1 MTSAPVKSVNS
12 LMNFVGTKAPV
23 QNTKLSDGSFGSA
36 MSKATGENNNS
47 DAGRQTTLSKCT
59 NGSKPSETSKQMND
73 VKNREPVKSQEIR
86 KTVENPSE
94 QMEKAGQEIA
104 DEVAKT
110 LGVTEE
116 EVLDAMEVL
125 GLSYISLLEPGSLQE
140 LVLQMS
146 GEADASALLTNEDLF
161 QNLQSLNQFADDLT
175 GQLMQEMNVTPEE
188 MQQLLSQMKEI
199 NPEMPVNLTGQ
210 DASLEEVISETE
222 QQPDMTIEIKVNGE
236 EVKLSA
242 DADGNV
248 TGTVEAASRE
258 VKEQPSHDMSEQ
270 SGRHGEQEQHTETS
284 LHSENLMLNSVL
296 QDKVS
301 VEETSFAQNISS
313 FDQNTQEIM
322 DQILNYMKIQLKP
335 GMDQLEMQLH
345 PESLGT
351 VHVQLTS
358 KGGEVTAEFHV
369 QNESVKA
376 ALETQITELR
386 DNLREQGV
394 KVEAVEVSVDA
405 KGFESNLW
413 QEQERQESYERNKK
427 TPRRINL
434 NELDALLEEEASEEE
449 LLNAKVME
457 MNGNTVDYTA

>member
-36 MSKATGENNNS
+36 MSKATGESNNS
-47 DAGRQTTLSKCT
+47 DAGKQTTLSKCT
-59 NGSKPSETSKQMND
+59 NGSKPSETSKQIND
-73 VKNREPVKSQEIR
+73 VKSKEPVKSQEIR
-86 KTVENPSE
+86 KTVENSSE

-116 EVLDAMEVL
+116 EVLDAMEIL

-146 GEADASALLTNEDLF
+146 GEADASALLTNEGLF

-188 MQQLLSQMKEI
+188 MQQLLSQMKET
-199 NPEMPVNLTGQ
+199 NSEMSGNSTGQ
-210 DASLEEVISETE
+210 DASLEEVLLETE
-222 QQPDMTIEIKVNGE
+222 QPDMTIEIKVNGE

-248 TGTVEAASRE
+248 TGTVEVASRE
-258 VKEQPSHDMSEQ
+258 VKEQPSRDMSEQ
-270 SGRHGEQEQHTETS
+270 SGKHGEQEQHTETS

-301 VEETSFAQNISS
+301 VEETSIAQNISS

-386 DNLREQGV
+386 DNLRERGV

-413 QEQERQESYERNKK
+413 QGQERQESYERNKK

-434 NELDALLEEEASEEE
+434 NELDALFEEEASEEE

>member
-12 LMNFVGTKAPV
+12 LVNFVGTKAPV

-47 DAGRQTTLSKCT
+47 DAGKQTTLSKCT
-59 NGSKPSETSKQMND
+59 NGSKPSETSKQIND
-73 VKNREPVKSQEIR
+73 VKSREPVKSQEIR

-146 GEADASALLTNEDLF
+146 GEADASALLTNEGLF

-188 MQQLLSQMKEI
+188 MQQLLSQMKET
-199 NPEMPVNLTGQ
+199 NPEIPVDSTGQ
-210 DASLEEVISETE
+210 DASLEEVLSETE
-222 QQPDMTIEIKVNGE
+222 QPDMTIEIKVNGE

-258 VKEQPSHDMSEQ
+258 VKEQPSRDMSEQ
-270 SGRHGEQEQHTETS
+270 SGKHGEQEQHTETS

-413 QEQERQESYERNKK
+413 QGQERQESYERNKK

-434 NELDALLEEEASEEE
+434 NELDALFEEEASEEE